1 MSIFVTGD
9 IHASY
14 DIAKLSESCFD
25 TAGLTKDDYV
35 IICGDFGGVWDD
47 SHQEQYWRKW
57 LSRKPFTTLFI
68 DGNHANYDR
77 LSVYSVTE

>member
-35 IICGDFGGVWDD
+35 IICGDFGFVWDGGKA
-47 SHQEQYWRKW
+47 EQ
-57 LSRKPFTTLFI
+57 
-68 DGNHANYDR
+68 R
-77 LSVYSVTE
+77 LLKKLGRQRAILAPLA

>member
-1 MSIFVTGD
+1 MICVTGD
-9 IHASY
+9 THGEFERLGS
-14 DIAKLSESCFD
+14 KHFP
-25 TAGLTKDDYV
+25 GGPGDYL
-35 IICGDFGGVWDD
+35 IICGDFGGVWDT

-57 LSRKPFTTLFI
+57 LSQKPFTTLFI

>member
-14 DIAKLSESCFD
+14 DIAKLSESCFN

-35 IICGDFGGVWDD
+35 IICGDFGLVWNNFVSNCNTMLGITGMPD
-47 SHQEQYWRKW
+47 SEFKLR
-57 LSRKPFTTLFI
+57 
-68 DGNHANYDR
+68 
-77 LSVYSVTE
+77 